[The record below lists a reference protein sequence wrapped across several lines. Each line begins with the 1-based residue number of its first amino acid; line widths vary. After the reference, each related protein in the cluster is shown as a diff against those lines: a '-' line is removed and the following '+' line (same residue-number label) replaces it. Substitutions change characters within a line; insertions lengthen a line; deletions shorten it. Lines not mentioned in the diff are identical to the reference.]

1 MKKILSFILAALMTA
16 SCAAYVAA
24 DDAAVE
30 ATASNAAQDYAI
42 EFLANYGIFKGY
54 SAEDTGADD
63 DIQRYQMA
71 LFVSRISTGWVDDAK
86 WEDGTANNATFKDIE
101 EGAAANYLGAISYAN
116 QNGIIEGYTANT
128 FAPYDNITYRDAL
141 TMVVR
146 TLGYKG
152 LTYPWGYIQKAV
164 ELELTEGIG
173 SDVAYT
179 DNLTRGE
186 VATIIYNA
194 MFANTAKGTT
204 LAKSIF
210 DIDFKWQNIMIVGSD
225 EYSVDSKAAIK
236 AGYVAFRTIDA
247 KSAELGDKI
256 YYVKASE
263 LGLTGH
269 EDELA
274 VGTVFTALF
283 EAVDGDFVT
292 LVDSTSAK
300 IASAFNDG
308 ITDNA
313 GKAYETMPIA
323 NALADYE
330 LVKEY
335 TKDYVNY
342 YYNDLKV
349 YGYQDYKLFE
359 VAGKNECIGID
370 HSTGDILQKNADGKW
385 EIAWYYNSKLDK
397 YYRLQVTA
405 DGKTIDINWMSDAEF
420 IEWYNNGLEKV
431 IAQYKTLQ
439 LLKDAGGAM
448 LKGVAPYAKLDL
460 FDIDNDGV
468 AEIANYKDYRI
479 GMFSTTTKKC
489 ASCNADKPAYKLTD
503 LDGGNEKVIFVED
516 GHTNHDTDKE
526 HGFAWVN
533 VDPSVTTFKNEDGSF
548 VGGVVLYNLNEATGE
563 IEIVKHIIAGEGD
576 DADSYITTGILQ
588 AYNTA
593 NKTVTINGVTYP
605 IAYTNL
611 DGDIYHMKDANALVN
626 RTRVGQILDEQYMQ
640 YVSAVVCDGY
650 VVDTDLVGSDTDFI
664 VVLGYAGITSDGYI
678 AVYGYSTDDVAM
690 KVFKINS
697 FNGWKKGDYRYY
709 PTNANEDAAFD
720 LGTLYQIKSYD
731 AETQSYGVYTEN
743 VSSALAKAKP
753 VKITFED
760 GYRIVEPMTITY
772 DRAADEFTYTAKEGA
787 TAEVTK
793 MDDKD
798 YYVVVTNATEST
810 VGFKSNVFTY
820 SGIVKKNTVQ
830 TPFYGL
836 LVDTGVAK
844 KFVIYSTYTDAL
856 TNEALPFFANNS
868 YEIGYVLYEKANG
881 TVLNAAYDDAIAGDY
896 YLLGSTQSE
905 VRVMNLLTG
914 NRDYAFTS
922 NNIDLLN
929 GHIYKTIG
937 NHIIADITDECTSM
951 HNFVETI
958 ADAYGASIYDLDYA
972 TYVVKMHDND
982 GLKGSELFDTL
993 ALAKFMG
1000 FVNGSESYAAV
1011 KAAELVKGV
1020 TLYVVG
1026 EDGFDW
1032 YADGYH
1038 GGSFVTPLTKDTV
1051 KADYTYYVDFI
1062 YEVSSGKLVGY
1073 VYDIADKAEGIEEVT
1088 VKKFENDTAELPAL
1102 FYELDTIDGRTFG
1115 LKTTYEASVAFDNED
1130 CLGDIIANSFKL
1142 NSVTLEVVEK
1152 VDGEWVS
1159 LKDCA
1164 TDSAMHN
1171 VLAHYGFGIGVAGMD
1186 EKIEVKVDDARFV
1199 VKAADVTE
1207 YCMACGL
1214 GYKLEIKNLNNYDN
1228 VMSHTGKDEAN
1239 SNAVFINDVA
1249 VSSFT
1254 LGAVYYVTPVADP
1267 DATAEAEHGSTF
1279 KEIVQGNYSASIY
1292 DTELNLNVEKADV
1305 VADIIVAG

>member
-210 DIDFKWQNIMIVGSD
+210 DIDFKWQNIIIVSTD
-225 EYSVDSKAAIK
+225 EYTANGALAPK
-236 AGYVAFRTIDA
+236 AGYVGFKTINE
-247 KSAELGDKI
+247 KAELGDKV
-256 YYVKASE
+256 YYVAEKE
-263 LGLTGH
+263 LGLDKDHDAEKAIGS
-269 EDELA
+269 
-274 VGTVFTALF
+274 VYTALF
-283 EAVDGDFVT
+283 EAVDGNFVT
-292 LVDSTSAK
+292 LVSSGSAK
-300 IASAFNDG
+300 IAEAFNNG
-308 ITDNA
+308 ITDND

-323 NALADYE
+323 KVLADYE

-335 TKDYVNY
+335 TNGVVNY
-342 YYNDLKV
+342 TYNDLKV
-349 YGYQDYKLFE
+349 FGYKMLPVYSVDGNKTN
-359 VAGKNECIGID
+359 VGID
-370 HSTGDILQKNADGKW
+370 AANGNILQKNDDGTW
-385 EIAWYYNSKLDK
+385 TVAWYYDKLLEK
-397 YYRLQVTA
+397 YYDYTVTGTVN
-405 DGKTIDINWMSDAEF
+405 GKDQTIEINWMSDAEF
-420 IEWYNNGLEKV
+420 TEWYNNV
-431 IAQYKTLQ
+431 IKQVVANYYNLQ
-439 LLKDAGGAM
+439 LMDAAGDAM
-448 LKGVAPYAKLDL
+448 LKGAAPYAKLAL

-479 GMFSTTTKKC
+479 GIFSTTTKKC
-489 ASCNADKPAYKLTD
+489 AACNNADKPAYKLTG
-503 LDGGNEKVIFVED
+503 LDGGDEKVIFVED
-516 GHTNHDTDKE
+516 GHTNHDTDKQN
-526 HGFAWVN
+526 GFAWVN
-533 VDPSVTTFKNEDGSF
+533 VDPSVTTFVNEDGSY
-548 VGGVVLYNLNEATGE
+548 VGGVVLYTFNQSSGE

-605 IAYTNL
+605 IAYKNL
-611 DGDIYHMKDANALVN
+611 TGDMYAMNNSNPLVD
-626 RTRVGQILDEQYMQ
+626 RTRIGAILDEQYMQ

-697 FNGWKKGDYRYY
+697 FNGWKKGDYRYN

-720 LGTLYQIKSYD
+720 FGTLYQIKSYD

-743 VSSALAKAKP
+743 VSSALAGATP
-753 VKITFED
+753 VRYTFED
-760 GYRIVEPMTITY
+760 GYRIAQEMTIKY
-772 DRAADEFTYTAKEGA
+772 NDGDFTFEVKKDSAPT
-787 TAEVTK
+787 VTK

-798 YYVVVTNATEST
+798 YYVVVTDADEDSVGLTSNIYTFSGPVKNSYKDVQDVVIEGLRVDVGNA
-810 VGFKSNVFTY
+810 N
-820 SGIVKKNTVQ
+820 
-830 TPFYGL
+830 
-836 LVDTGVAK
+836 
-844 KFVIYSTYTDAL
+844 KFVIYTSDVVEGC
-856 TNEALPFFANNS
+856 NLPFFANNA
-868 YEIGYVLYEKANG
+868 YQIGFVLYEKANG

-896 YLLGSTQSE
+896 YLLGSTLSE

-914 NRDYAFTS
+914 NRDVVLAS
-922 NNIDLLN
+922 QNIDLLN

-937 NHIIADITDECTSM
+937 GQIIADVTDECADIHS
-951 HNFVETI
+951 FVAGI
-958 ADAYGASIYDLDYA
+958 QKAYGADDLSYA
-972 TYVVKMHDND
+972 TYVAKMHNND

-1000 FVNGSESYAAV
+1000 FVNGSESYAAA
-1011 KAAELVKGV
+1011 KAAELIKGV

-1026 EDGFDW
+1026 EDSFDW
-1032 YADGYH
+1032 YASGYH
-1038 GGSFVTPLTKDTV
+1038 GGSFVTALTKDTV
-1051 KADYTYYVDFI
+1051 KADYTYYVDYI
-1062 YEVSSGKLVGY
+1062 YDVANKALVGY
-1073 VYDIADKAEGIEEVT
+1073 VYDIADKAEGIVAPNFVKNDNNEEAPLVY
-1088 VKKFENDTAELPAL
+1088 EYAEKL
-1102 FYELDTIDGRTFG
+1102 EGRTFG
-1115 LKTTYEASVAFDNED
+1115 LQTIYYVSAEFDNDD
-1130 CLGDIIANSFKL
+1130 CQGDMLANSFKL
-1142 NSVTLEVVEK
+1142 NKLVLEVVEK
-1152 VDGEWVS
+1152 VDGKWVS

-1171 VLAHYGFGIGVAGMD
+1171 ALAHMGYGLGVDTKD
-1186 EKIEVKVDDARFV
+1186 EVVKVTIDGQTFV
-1199 VKAADVTE
+1199 VEATE
-1207 YCMACGL
+1207 DCKDCGL
-1214 GYKLEIKNLNNYDN
+1214 GYKLVIDLTDYDN
-1228 VMSHTGKDEAN
+1228 DMSNLQGDGSKN
-1239 SNAVFINDVA
+1239 WINVFVDGVCVVNFNLEPEYI
-1249 VSSFT
+1249 
-1254 LGAVYYVTPVADP
+1254 VTPAGTP
-1267 DATAEAEHGSTF
+1267 DAPETVHGSTYIGV
-1279 KEIVQGNYSASIY
+1279 KAAAYTAASFAK
-1292 DTELNLNVEKADV
+1292 DVLDLNEV
-1305 VADIIVAG
+1305 VAKDDSIIVAG